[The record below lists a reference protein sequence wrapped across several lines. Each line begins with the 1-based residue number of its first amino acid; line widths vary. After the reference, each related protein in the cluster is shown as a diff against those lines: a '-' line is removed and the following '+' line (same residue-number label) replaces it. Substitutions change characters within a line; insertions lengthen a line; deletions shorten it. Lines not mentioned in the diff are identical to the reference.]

1 MKEEYVD
8 DLAGE
13 RSNIVMKSLIL
24 RLQVLFLY
32 IYFLYFS
39 FLTGSI

>member
-1 MKEEYVD
+1 MVD

-24 RLQVLFLY
+24 RLQILFLSF
-32 IYFLYFS
+32 ICIFFS

>member
-1 MKEEYVD
+1 MVD

-24 RLQVLFLY
+24 RLQILFSFFIY
-32 IYFLYFS
+32 IFFS

>member
-1 MKEEYVD
+1 MVD

-24 RLQVLFLY
+24 RLQILFLFFIY
-32 IYFLYFS
+32 IFFS